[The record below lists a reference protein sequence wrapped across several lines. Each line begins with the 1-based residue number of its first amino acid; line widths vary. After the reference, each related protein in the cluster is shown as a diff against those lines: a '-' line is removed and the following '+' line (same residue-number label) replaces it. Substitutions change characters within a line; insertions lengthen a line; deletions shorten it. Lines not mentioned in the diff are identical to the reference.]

1 VKRESLGR
9 CLSRWASGF
18 IDHQCNSAERGGFV
32 NRFRTVSLW
41 AATITTGL
49 VAGVFVLY
57 AHTIM
62 PGLARTDDRTFVAA
76 FQSIDRMIINP
87 WFIGGCFYGAVV
99 CTVLAA
105 VTQVG
110 RSALPWILAALVL
123 YLVTVGITL
132 TVNVPRNDAL
142 KAAGLPESA
151 TELAAIRARFDEA
164 SWRSWNILRVI
175 ASTFAFGL
183 LSLAL
188 VVHGRSGSGSFP
200 VT

>member
-1 VKRESLGR
+1 
-9 CLSRWASGF
+9 
-18 IDHQCNSAERGGFV
+18 V
-32 NRFRTVSLW
+32 NRFRSVSLW

-57 AHTIM
+57 AHSIM

-76 FQSIDRMIINP
+76 FQAIDRMIINP
-87 WFIGGCFYGAVV
+87 WFIGGCFFGAVV
-99 CTVLAA
+99 CTVVAA

-110 RSALPWILAALVL
+110 RSALPWVVAALVL

-132 TVNVPRNDAL
+132 SVNVPRNDAI
-142 KAAGLPESA
+142 KAAGLPGSA
-151 TELAAIRARFDEA
+151 AELAAIRARFDEVG
-164 SWRSWNILRVI
+164 WQSWNILRVI

-183 LSLAL
+183 LSWAL
-188 VVHGRSGSGSFP
+188 VVHGRSSSGAYP

>member
-1 VKRESLGR
+1 M
-9 CLSRWASGF
+9 
-18 IDHQCNSAERGGFV
+18 D
-32 NRFRTVSLW
+32 RFRTVSLW

-76 FQSIDRMIINP
+76 FQEIDRMIINP
-87 WFIGGCFYGAVV
+87 WFIGGCFFGAVV
-99 CTVLAA
+99 CTVLAV

-110 RSALPWILAALVL
+110 RSALPWIVAALVL
-123 YLVTVGITL
+123 YVVTVGITL
-132 TVNVPRNDAL
+132 TVNVPRNDAI

-151 TELAAIRARFDEA
+151 TDLAAIRARFDEV
-164 SWRSWNILRVI
+164 SWRSWNIVRVI

-183 LSLAL
+183 LSWAL
-188 VVHGRSGSGSFP
+188 VVHGRSSSAALPTGSARRRAVGPGS
-200 VT
+200 